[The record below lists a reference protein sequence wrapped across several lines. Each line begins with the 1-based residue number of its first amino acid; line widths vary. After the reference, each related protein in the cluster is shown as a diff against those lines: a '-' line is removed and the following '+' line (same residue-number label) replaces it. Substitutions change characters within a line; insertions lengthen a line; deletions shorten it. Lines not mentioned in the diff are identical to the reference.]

1 MAAEMPI
8 NGTRALRFGL
18 VGLGVHGGRYAAH
31 LLEGDVPG
39 ARLVA
44 VCRRDRKA
52 GEAWAAERG
61 VRFHADVAA
70 LAADPGVDAVA
81 VVTTP
86 DLHPDIVDAVA
97 AAGKPIL
104 IEKPLAVDGAR
115 AARIVRTVEGR
126 GITAMV
132 AQTLR
137 FNSVVRTLREHMESI
152 GPLHTVSLSQ
162 RMEPGRQ
169 AWQTDPSVAG
179 GGNILHTGIHLFD
192 LLRHLTGEEV
202 DRVSCE
208 TRRVINS
215 AIEDAFGAVM
225 GLSSGGAIA
234 LVDSS
239 KATRSRSGRI
249 ELAGEGGQLVGGHV
263 HGFAFRIAGYERT
276 DLRPPPPVPT
286 VRETLRAFVAAVRG
300 GGSPPITVT
309 DGMRAV
315 EIADACYR
323 SAAEGSA
330 APVLRAG
337 DRNQGYRS

>member
-1 MAAEMPI
+1 MPI
-8 NGTRALRFGL
+8 DEAGGALRLGL
-18 VGLGVHGGRYAAH
+18 IGLGVHGGRYAAH

-61 VRFHADVAA
+61 VRHHADFAS

-86 DLHPDIVDAVA
+86 DLHPDIVDALV

-115 AARIVRTVEGR
+115 AVRIVRAVEGR

-137 FNSVVRTLREHMESI
+137 FNSVVRTLRAAVASI

-162 RMEPGRQ
+162 RMEPGRP
-169 AWQTDPSVAG
+169 AWQSDPAVAG

-192 LLRHLTGEEV
+192 LLRYLTGEEV
-202 DRVSCE
+202 ERVSCE
-208 TRRVINS
+208 TRRVMNP
-215 AIEDAFGAVM
+215 AREDVFGAVM
-225 GLSSGGAIA
+225 GLSSGRAIA
-234 LVDSS
+234 LVDSA

-249 ELAGEGGQLVGGHV
+249 ELAGEGGQLVGDHV
-263 HGFAFRIAGYERT
+263 HGFAQRIAGYERT
-276 DLRPPPPVPT
+276 DLHPPPPVPT

-300 GGSPPITVT
+300 GEPPPITVT

-323 SAAEGSA
+323 AAAGAGA
-330 APVLRAG
+330 APVSRASE
-337 DRNQGYRS
+337 RNQGCRS